1 MSTDYLH
8 RGFID
13 TVWPQATDLLSN
25 EIVHGAWLDA
35 DKQGFD
41 LHVSETSLDMAAL
54 PRFTLASG
62 QLKLRFP
69 GTGSYRFKTHVVRPL
84 PGPIPDVGTTVTA
97 KLSAEMTIDNV
108 EEPVVNVG
116 VGLDSGPVG
125 DVADWFTSWEDE
137 LKGRVRQGFGA
148 RLGFFSTARYDTSVA
163 VTVSAPELVYG
174 DTGLDSRKS
183 IDIVLVS
190 DGFTTANMGQFRTV
204 VEAFTTQ
211 LTTAS
216 ASRGNE
222 PYYSFRSVIRIWK
235 MEVPSA
241 VPGHLSHRIVTGYFD
256 APSGSRKTALA
267 NLARLARIG
276 LKAEAVDPDVVVFMS
291 DRATFGGDA
300 RAMAMGSVVMLPVS
314 GASADGDASVLL
326 HEIGHST
333 LGNLADEYIEDV
345 GVPHDAVSSIRHT
358 AEAANASAAK
368 VDGEAILF
376 ADLDFRGAHKHVFAA
391 EGRLDFADRAS
402 SVVVLAGSWQLY
414 RDADF
419 RQPYPPVLGPGLYA
433 NLAAL
438 GVAND
443 TVSALRPTAARPTA
457 TGAPFQGQVV
467 LHEHSG
473 FRGAHQHVFGNAPRV
488 DFGDRVSSL
497 AVLSG
502 SWQLFRDA
510 DFRQPFTP
518 VFGPGAYPNASAAGV
533 ANDTV
538 SALRPTAARPTATG
552 TPLQGQV
559 VLFEH
564 SAYRGVHKHI
574 YGPEP
579 RLDMADR
586 TSSIAVLAGSW
597 RVYQDNDFN
606 EPYSP
611 VLGRG
616 LYPALERPYHGKEP
630 QAPNVTAERP
640 SADGAAPRKWARWAQ
655 SPARRPFWDTFPIE
669 SFQGARYHGAGL
681 WRPADNCKMR
691 HSLRD
696 TPFCA
701 VCREALTLGI
711 RQVLGPDVF
720 LVEYTYPSRDE
731 TRRAQVGPADAS
743 GKLVHHLRVPESGS
757 IEVRGKLVAGTLPE
771 PWTIHAVFTGTGP
784 KAIGGPEWS
793 FTGRQGDVLRL
804 TISSAS
810 PFVPFNPLP
819 ALTVELRCDLPL
831 RDAAPAARGSQV
843 PQPVD
848 TRR

>member
-1 MSTDYLH
+1 MASSRPDPAPVIGASPESERSPRTGERAIH
-8 RGFID
+8 
-13 TVWPQATDLLSN
+13 AT
-25 EIVHGAWLDA
+25 A
-35 DKQGFD
+35 
-41 LHVSETSLDMAAL
+41 TTT
-54 PRFTLASG
+54 PRPA
-62 QLKLRFP
+62 
-69 GTGSYRFKTHVVRPL
+69 
-84 PGPIPDVGTTVTA
+84 
-97 KLSAEMTIDNV
+97 
-108 EEPVVNVG
+108 
-116 VGLDSGPVG
+116 
-125 DVADWFTSWEDE
+125 
-137 LKGRVRQGFGA
+137 
-148 RLGFFSTARYDTSVA
+148 
-163 VTVSAPELVYG
+163 
-174 DTGLDSRKS
+174 
-183 IDIVLVS
+183 
-190 DGFTTANMGQFRTV
+190 TTAVARSP
-204 VEAFTTQ
+204 
-211 LTTAS
+211 TAS

-267 NLARLARIG
+267 NLARLAQIG

-314 GASADGDASVLL
+314 GASADGDAGALL

-358 AEAANASAAK
+358 TEAANASAAK

-376 ADLDFRGAHKHVFAA
+376 ADLDFRGAHKHVLAA
-391 EGRLDFADRAS
+391 EGRLDFADR
-402 SVVVLAGSWQLY
+402 
-414 RDADF
+414 
-419 RQPYPPVLGPGLYA
+419 
-433 NLAAL
+433 
-438 GVAND
+438 
-443 TVSALRPTAARPTA
+443 
-457 TGAPFQGQVV
+457 
-467 LHEHSG
+467 
-473 FRGAHQHVFGNAPRV
+473 
-488 DFGDRVSSL
+488 VSSL
-497 AVLSG
+497 AVLAG

-518 VFGPGAYPNASAAGV
+518 VFGPGAYPDASAAGV

-538 SALRPTAARPTATG
+538 SALRPTTARPTATG
-552 TPLQGQV
+552 DRLEGHV

-586 TSSIAVLAGSW
+586 TSSIAVLAGNW

-616 LYPALERPYHGKEP
+616 LYPELERPYHGKEP

-655 SPARRPFWDTFPIE
+655 SPARRPFWDRFPIE

-696 TPFCA
+696 MPFCA

-743 GKLVHHLRVPESGS
+743 GKLVHHLRVPEGGS

-771 PWTIHAVFTGTGP
+771 PWTIHAVFTGAGP
-784 KAIGGPEWS
+784 KAVGGPEWS
-793 FTGRQGDVLRL
+793 FTGRRGDVLRL

-843 PQPVD
+843 PEPVD